1 MHIQCVP
8 GPFSSSKSLGTRL
21 TFTLTYI
28 HTHITELPR
37 GDSVS
42 SMSSRISGFI
52 AGGPNS
58 RQSSFDQPSQSTPGL
73 PRSTGGSGS
82 KSDVRAGSG
91 MGQGTPDISSSS
103 LPLLQ
108 QLSLQSS
115 STGSPRAPCSPSS
128 SEEEERLHS
137 TLTPSPPPAPDSA
150 TPTHQK
156 KNLGHLSEDLA
167 QSNSGDR
174 ESRMSSNEFEEPSE
188 RKPVEATDTP
198 TGGTSA
204 LVPSSSPPK
213 SSQYL
218 NNMAKLLKTYA
229 VVDIPTPASVDP
241 ADQHRDFEAMQS
253 IEGIIKTLCIPS
265 LFILNLWL
273 YIHTGVS
280 LCSVLRDKTV
290 KTITKTLFLP
300 NSELPLPSF
309 IVDNTN
315 LKVCCSLHP
324 LGLGNDRMGH
334 NKSMTVTSAIHL
346 PRVNS
351 TCTNL
356 LNESHCT
363 ITLSVSIYD
372 GEIEIGHSS
381 ASQRITDED
390 RRNRRVHMVVHHVAS
405 QDDIVFRTVSDKIGF
420 KIKIRIEAG

>member
-1 MHIQCVP
+1 MSDNPELPPASQTGDDHREIEIEARAISLHVQETGADDDTSKAAYGQPDRESLRVLQSLSPRNSLVRHDLIGLRCTGE
-8 GPFSSSKSLGTRL
+8 GPAHTNDHAVQDVNMAVATLSSS
-21 TFTLTYI
+21 
-28 HTHITELPR
+28 
-37 GDSVS
+37 
-42 SMSSRISGFI
+42 
-52 AGGPNS
+52 
-58 RQSSFDQPSQSTPGL
+58 Q
-73 PRSTGGSGS
+73 
-82 KSDVRAGSG
+82 
-91 MGQGTPDISSSS
+91 
-103 LPLLQ
+103 
-108 QLSLQSS
+108 
-115 STGSPRAPCSPSS
+115 
-128 SEEEERLHS
+128 
-137 TLTPSPPPAPDSA
+137 
-150 TPTHQK
+150 
-156 KNLGHLSEDLA
+156 EDLA

-174 ESRMSSNEFEEPSE
+174 ESTTSSSVEPE

-213 SSQYL
+213 SPQYL
-218 NNMAKLLKTYA
+218 DNMAELLNTF
-229 VVDIPTPASVDP
+229 VMVDIPTPASIDP
-241 ADQHRDFEAMQS
+241 ADQHRDFDAMQS

-265 LFILNLWL
+265 LFIINLWL
-273 YIHTGVS
+273 FNIHTGVS

-290 KTITKTLFLP
+290 KTISKTLFLP
-300 NSELPLPSF
+300 NSELPLHPF

-363 ITLSVSIYD
+363 IILSVSVYKSIYD
-372 GEIEIGHSS
+372 GEIKIGHSS

-390 RRNRRVHMVVHHVAS
+390 RKNRRVHMVIHHVAS
-405 QDDIVFRTVSDKIGF
+405 QDDIVFKTVSDRIGF